1 MTLDRPLVVL
11 DTNVVSYIFNWDSRA
26 QYYEERLLDIR
37 QVISFQ
43 TLEESLYGAHRA
55 RWGVRRIGELS
66 VYLTAYEVIWPT
78 DDLVDVCA
86 RLRAERRA
94 AGRELEMQD
103 AWIAA
108 TALFLRCPLA
118 SQDSHFAGIPNL
130 ELVRDPSP

>member
-1 MTLDRPLVVL
+1 MTLDRPPVVL
-11 DTNVVSYIFNWDSRA
+11 DINVVSYIFNRDSRA
-26 QYYEERLLDIR
+26 AYYRERLLANR

-43 TLEESLYGAHRA
+43 TLEESLFGAHRA

-66 VYLTAYEVIWPT
+66 VYLAAYEVIWPT

-118 SQDSHFAGIPNL
+118 SQDGHFAGIPNL
-130 ELVRDPSP
+130 ELVRPPSP